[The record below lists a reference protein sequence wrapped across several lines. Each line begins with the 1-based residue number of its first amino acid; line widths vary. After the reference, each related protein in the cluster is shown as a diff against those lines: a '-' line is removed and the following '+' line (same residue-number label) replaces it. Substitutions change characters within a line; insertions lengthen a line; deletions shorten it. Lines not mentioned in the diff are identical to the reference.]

1 MIYPTSLPTGLEERK
16 LVLTTL
22 LADMEDYYQLYG
34 ADLRTYI
41 ITTSIVPYNLQ
52 IDLLIH
58 SLDLYQ
64 VNVTNDELLAS
75 ISSILADNQQL
86 VANYQSG
93 NTKILNSLVGK
104 VIKQFPNFNP
114 TQVKTILMDTL

>member
-1 MIYPTSLPTGLEERK
+1 MIYPTSLPTDLEERK

-22 LADMEDYYQLYG
+22 LADMEDYYQLHG

-93 NTKILNSLVGK
+93 NTKVLNSLVGK
-104 VIKQFPNFNP
+104 VIKQFPNFSP
-114 TQVKTILMDTL
+114 TQVKTILMETL